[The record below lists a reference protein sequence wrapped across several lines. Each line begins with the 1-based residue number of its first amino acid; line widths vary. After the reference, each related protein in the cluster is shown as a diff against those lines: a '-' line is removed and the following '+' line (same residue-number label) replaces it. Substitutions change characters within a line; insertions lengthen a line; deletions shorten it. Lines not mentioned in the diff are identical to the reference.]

1 MTRLV
6 ISSQS
11 LFHVKHYKELTMS
24 TRTTIIV
31 SLIVIL
37 AATIASAIVYPH
49 LPEMAAS
56 HWNAAGQ
63 VDGSMPRF
71 WAAFLMPLVS
81 VGLLLLFL
89 VIPSI
94 DPLKANIVKFRG
106 YFNGFITLIIVFML
120 FIHGVTLA
128 WNLGYD
134 QFNIGNAIVP
144 AVGLIFIFAGVMMMK
159 TKRNFFIGIRTP
171 WTLSNDTVWEETHK
185 LGGKLF
191 IGAGI
196 ITMLAMFFGENGIWI
211 LLPVALLAGFV
222 PVVYSYFLWR
232 RISKS

>member
-1 MTRLV
+1 
-6 ISSQS
+6 
-11 LFHVKHYKELTMS
+11 MS

-31 SLIVIL
+31 ASIVIL
-37 AATIASAIVYPH
+37 TATIASAIVYPR

-63 VDGSMPRF
+63 VDGYMPRF
-71 WAAFLMPLVS
+71 WAAFLMPLIS

-89 VIPSI
+89 AIPSI

-120 FIHGVTLA
+120 FIHGITLA

-159 TKRNFFIGIRTP
+159 AKRNFFIGIRTP
-171 WTLSNDTVWEETHK
+171 WTLSNDTVWDETHK

-196 ITMLAMFFGENGIWI
+196 ISMLSIFFGENGIWI

-222 PVVYSYFLWR
+222 PVVYSYILWR
-232 RISKS
+232 RITKS